1 MFENLS
7 FEAIGLLMT
16 FKQRPE
22 SRTMTFAE
30 LEALHP
36 DGKDCV
42 VKAVH
47 ELISNHWV
55 SYSGSEFT
63 VLR

>member
-16 FKQRPE
+16 FKRRPE
-22 SRTMTFAE
+22 SKTMTIAE
-30 LEALHP
+30 LESLHP

-42 VKAVH
+42 KKAVQ
-47 ELISNHWV
+47 ELVNNGWI
-55 SYSGSEFT
+55 SYSGKEFT